1 MALKYLCNLD
11 INNNVLQNMR
21 VFASGSAPTASIGAL
36 YVDTGDSNKLKYHD
50 GSSWVSLGSATGD
63 IEGVTAGTG
72 LNGGGTSGTV
82 TLNVDAAQTVI
93 TSLLATDIKIGEDN
107 ETKIDFETADEIHFY
122 ANNVEQVYVADNI
135 FGPQSDSDVDLGSSS
150 IRWKDAYVDSITV
163 TGEIDGASL
172 DISGNADID
181 GTMEADAYTVAGT
194 ALNTYIAGITVTNAT
209 TAAVAT
215 TVTITDNEST
225 DESNAIVF
233 TAGGAVTGGNLGLE
247 SDGTLTYN
255 PSDGKVTATGFVG
268 ALTGQADTVATIAG
282 LAPNTATTQA
292 TQPNITSLGTL
303 TTLTVDNVIINGSTI
318 GHTGDT
324 DLMTVA
330 SGVLTVAGEV
340 DATSLDI
347 SGDADIDGTLEADA
361 ITLGGTALG
370 SLYSPIAGSSS
381 IVTTGALDSGSIT
394 SGFGNIDNGSSTFNT
409 GAATVDSLSVSD
421 GNITNVGDI
430 ALDSISA
437 DGTDINIAVSD
448 NSATALTIKQGS
460 DAYLIIDTANSS
472 ESVSIGTG
480 ISGTAITI
488 GHSTSETTVA
498 DNLTVS
504 GDLTVNG
511 TSTTIDSTTVAIG
524 DNMFKMAKDN
534 SANSV
539 DIGWYGKIVS
549 SGTKY
554 AVNYY
559 DASTG
564 ISTPKW
570 YFGLTTTEPGN
581 TADIETTG
589 TVVANLEGTV
599 STATQGTIDHD
610 SLSNFVAN
618 EHINHSSVDI
628 TAGNGLTGGGDI
640 TATRTLAVGAGT
652 GITVNANDVAVTA
665 AQTGITSIY
674 ATDLILGE
682 DSQTAIDFG
691 TANEIDFKVDN
702 AARLT
707 LTASALYPVTD
718 NQIDLG
724 TSSLEF
730 KDAYFDGTVT
740 SDAFAGPLTGNVT
753 GNADTATALAATGN
767 IAMTGDVAWNVDFS
781 GSNVTAAGTIQAGA
795 VEPSMLSNAAKG
807 YGNEHLDND
816 TTGIVRT
823 YDAGAGT
830 TTYVITMSN
839 FGSMDS
845 RKVMVEV
852 MLQSDFSTVY
862 PCVTRA
868 TDGTTLTILFN
879 GNITDDTYSVNMRPC
894 G

>member
-50 GSSWVSLGSATGD
+50 GSSWVALGSATGD
-63 IEGVTAGTG
+63 LTAIVAGTG
-72 LNGGGTSGTV
+72 MTGTNLSGPIP
-82 TLNVDAAQTVI
+82 TLNVIGGNGITANADDIEVSAAQTTI
-93 TSLLATDIKIGEDN
+93 TSILATDLKLGEDDQ
-107 ETKIDFETADEIHFY
+107 TKIDFETANQIHFY
-122 ANNVEQVYVADNI
+122 ADNAEQVYVADGI
-135 FGPQSDSDVDLGSSS
+135 FGPETDSDVDLGSSS
-150 IRWKDAYVDSITV
+150 VRWKDAYVDSITV

-194 ALNTYIAGITVTNAT
+194 ALSTYIAGITVTDATNA
-209 TAAVAT
+209 AHVL
-215 TVTITDNEST
+215 VTDNEST
-225 DESNAIVF
+225 NENNLITFVE
-233 TAGGAVTGGNLGLE
+233 GATSSTGNVGLE
-247 SDGTLTYN
+247 MDGDFYYN
-255 PSDGKVTATGFVG
+255 PSTGRLTATQ
-268 ALTGQADTVATIAG
+268 LAG
-282 LAPNTATTQA
+282 TLQTAAQT
-292 TQPNITSLGTL
+292 NITSVG
-303 TTLTVDNVIINGSTI
+303 
-318 GHTGDT
+318 
-324 DLMTVA
+324 
-330 SGVLTVAGEV
+330 
-340 DATSLDI
+340 
-347 SGDADIDGTLEADA
+347 
-361 ITLGGTALG
+361 TLGG
-370 SLYSPIAGSSS
+370 
-381 IVTTGALDSGSIT
+381 GAIS

-460 DAYLIIDTANSS
+460 DAYLIIDTGNSS

-498 DNLTVS
+498 DNLTVA

-511 TSTTIDSTTVAIG
+511 TSTIIDSTTVAIG
-524 DNMFKMAKDN
+524 DNMFKYAKDN

-539 DIGWYGKIVS
+539 DIGWYGKIVA

-554 AVNYY
+554 NVMYY

-570 YFGLTTTEPGN
+570 YLGLTTTEPGN
-581 TADIETTG
+581 TADIETKG
-589 TVVANLEGTV
+589 TLVANLEGNVTGDVTGDVTGTADTATVATNITV
-599 STATQGTIDHD
+599 SANNSTNETVYPIFVDGATGTQGAESDTGLTYNPSTGMLTTTGVTATFTGNITGDVTGTAD
-610 SLSNFVAN
+610 
-618 EHINHSSVDI
+618 
-628 TAGNGLTGGGDI
+628 
-640 TATRTLAVGAGT
+640 TAT
-652 GITVNANDVAVTA
+652 VATNV
-665 AQTGITSIY
+665 
-674 ATDLILGE
+674 
-682 DSQTAIDFG
+682 
-691 TANEIDFKVDN
+691 
-702 AARLT
+702 
-707 LTASALYPVTD
+707 TASANNSSDETVYPTFVDGATGSQGIETD
-718 NQIDLG
+718 TGLTYNPSTG
-724 TSSLEF
+724 TMT
-730 KDAYFDGTVT
+730 ATT
-740 SDAFAGPLTGNVT
+740 FAG
-753 GNADTATALAATGN
+753 NATTATALATGRT
-767 IAMTGDVAWNVDFS
+767 IGMTGDVVWTSPSFDGS
-781 GSNVTAAGTIQAGA
+781 GNVTAAATIQAGA

-807 YGNEHLDND
+807 YGNEHLDDD
-816 TTGIVRT
+816 TTGIART
-823 YDAGAGT
+823 YDSGAGT

-862 PCVTRA
+862 PCITRA